1 MQTKSN
7 PAVIGSVRSISGTNV
22 SVQLYPSLNST
33 ISYIYGNG
41 YKVGQV
47 GGFVKIP
54 QGFVN
59 LYGTIVQLGAD
70 AVPEPMRNEVNTG
83 LRWMTVQL
91 VGEGAK
97 GQPFERGISQYPM
110 IDDEVYIVT
119 EDDLVNIYGRENG
132 AEFVPVGT
140 ISGAENIPAMVD
152 INKLVTRHSC
162 IVGSTGTGKST
173 TVAGLVNTLIDSTV
187 FPSSRIILVDIHG
200 EYGGTFKSRA
210 NVFRIT
216 PEDDTDKKLVVPYW
230 AMSFD
235 EFVSFVFGDIQDN
248 DRFPLS
254 ELILALKKLTIE
266 KNPVLFSYLNKDNI
280 TVDTPVPFSL
290 QRLFL
295 YLYRSMFAT
304 HTCTGTG
311 QKICAIDRDFDENET
326 TEAFVTNEDGS
337 KMTGSMEPFV
347 LPRYKEQQQSKIFL
361 SAATMNLRRQLIA
374 LQAKMVDPRFDFALK
389 PEGFIP
395 DADGNITN
403 DIHSL
408 LKLWMGEKTLSVF
421 DVSGVPSGIL
431 HDIIGILLRVM
442 YDSMFWS
449 RNLEQGG
456 RKRPLLIVM
465 EEAHNYLGSDNY
477 SRASKI
483 VRRLVKEGRKYGID
497 KKLFGYNI
505 FERIA
510 KEGRKY
516 GISAMIVSQRPSEID
531 PTILSQCGTTIALR
545 LTNSN
550 DRGIIAN
557 SVSDNLSNLV
567 NMLPILKTGES
578 IIVGEAVRMPM
589 RAVITFPDKKN
600 RPDSNDPIVAS
611 DENGKGAWNN
621 ALDITDEEYQNIVKA
636 WRLQQVNM

>member
-1 MQTKSN
+1 MKIKSN
-7 PAVIGSVRSISGTNV
+7 PAVIGAVRSISGTNV
-22 SVQLYPSLNST
+22 SVQLYPSINST

-47 GGFVKIP
+47 GGFVRIP
-54 QGFVN
+54 QGFIN
-59 LYGTIVQLGAD
+59 LYGIIVQIGAD
-70 AVPEPMRNEVNTG
+70 AVPESMKTDINAGV
-83 LRWMTVQL
+83 RWMTIQL

-119 EDDLVNIYGRENG
+119 EDDLINIYGREQG
-132 AEFVPVGT
+132 AEFVQVGT
-140 ISGAENIPAMVD
+140 ISGAENIPALIN
-152 INKLVTRHSC
+152 INKLVSRHSC

-173 TVAGLVNTLIDSTV
+173 TVAGLVNILMNPSV
-187 FPSSRIILVDIHG
+187 FPSSRIILIDIHG
-200 EYGGTFKSRA
+200 EYGNTFKDRA
-210 NVFRIT
+210 NIFKII
-216 PEDDTDKKLVVPYW
+216 PENDSDKKMVVPYW

-235 EFVSFVFGDIQDN
+235 EFVNFAFGDIQDN

-254 ELILALKKLTIE
+254 ELIVSLKRLTIE
-266 KNPVLFSYLNKDNI
+266 NNPELFSYLNKDNI
-280 TVDTPVPFSL
+280 SVDTPIPFSIR
-290 QRLFL
+290 RLFL

-304 HTCTGTG
+304 HICTGTG
-311 QKICAIDRDFDENET
+311 QKICAIDKDFSEAET
-326 TEAFVTNEDGS
+326 TEAFITGEDGH
-337 KMTGSMEPFV
+337 KMTGTIEPFR
-347 LPRYKEQQQSKIFL
+347 LPKYQEQQHSKVYL
-361 SAATMNLRRQLIA
+361 SAAAMNLRRQLIA
-374 LQAKMVDPRFDFALK
+374 LQAKMADPRFEFALSPK
-389 PEGFIP
+389 NFIP
-395 DADGNITN
+395 DANGNIKN

-477 SRASKI
+477 SRASKV
-483 VRRLVKEGRKYGID
+483 VRRLV
-497 KKLFGYNI
+497 
-505 FERIA
+505 

-557 SVSDNLSNLV
+557 TVSDNLSNLV

-589 RAVITFPDKKN
+589 RAIITFPDKNN
-600 RPDSNDPIVAS
+600 RPDSHDPIVAS
-611 DENGKGAWNN
+611 DEEGQGGWNN
-621 ALDITDEEYQNIVKA
+621 TLDITDDKYRDIVKA
-636 WRLQQVNM
+636 WRLQQINL

>member
-1 MQTKSN
+1 MQIKTN
-7 PAVIGSVRSISGTNV
+7 PAIIGSVRSISGTNV
-22 SVQLYPSLNST
+22 SVQLYPSTNST
-33 ISYIYGNG
+33 ISYIFGNG

-54 QGFVN
+54 QGFIN
-59 LYGTIVQLGAD
+59 LYGTIVQIGAD
-70 AVPEPMRNEVNTG
+70 AIPESMRNNPNMGV
-83 LRWMTVQL
+83 RWMTVQL
-91 VGEGAK
+91 VGEGAI
-97 GQPFERGISQYPM
+97 GQTFERGISQYPM
-110 IDDEVYIVT
+110 IEDDVYIVT

-140 ISGAENIPAMVD
+140 ISGAENIPALVD

-173 TVAGLVNTLIDSTV
+173 TVAGLINTLIDSIV
-187 FPSSRIILVDIHG
+187 FPSSRIILIDIHG
-200 EYGGTFKSRA
+200 EYGKTFKSRA
-210 NVFRIT
+210 NIFRIM
-216 PEDDTDKKLVVPYW
+216 PEDSADKKLVVPFW

-235 EFVSFVFGDIQDN
+235 EFVSFAFGDIQDN

-254 ELILALKKLTIE
+254 ELVLSLKKLTIE
-266 KNPVLFSYLNKDNI
+266 KNPCLFSYLNKDDI
-280 TVDTPVPFSL
+280 TVDTPIPFCL

-304 HTCTGTG
+304 HSCTGTG
-311 QKICAIDRDFDENET
+311 QKICAIDKEFDETAT
-326 TEAFVTNEDGS
+326 TEAFETNEEGS
-337 KMTGSMEPFV
+337 KMTGSIDPFV
-347 LPRYKEQQQSKIFL
+347 LPKYKEQQQSKIYL

-374 LQAKMVDPRFDFALK
+374 LQAKMADPRLDFALK

-395 DADGNITN
+395 ESDGNITN
-403 DIHSL
+403 DVHSL
-408 LKLWMGEKTLSVF
+408 LKLWMGENTLSVF

-449 RNLEQGG
+449 RNLKQGG
-456 RKRPLLIVM
+456 RTRPLLIVM

-477 SRASKI
+477 SRASKV
-483 VRRLVKEGRKYGID
+483 VRRLVKEGRKYGI
-497 KKLFGYNI
+497 
-505 FERIA
+505 
-510 KEGRKY
+510 
-516 GISAMIVSQRPSEID
+516 SAMVVSQRPSEID

-557 SVSDNLSNLV
+557 SISDNLSNLV

-578 IIVGEAVRMPM
+578 IIVGEAVKMPM
-589 RAVITFPDKKN
+589 RAIITFPEKKN

-611 DENGKGAWNN
+611 AEKGKGGWNN
-621 ALDITDEEYQNIVKA
+621 VLDVTDEEYQNIVKA
-636 WRLQQVNM
+636 WRLQQINL

>member
-1 MQTKSN
+1 MQIKSN
-7 PAVIGSVRSISGTNV
+7 PAVIGTVRSISGTNV
-22 SVQLYPSLNST
+22 SVQLFSSISST

-59 LYGTIVQLGAD
+59 LYGIIIQIGAD
-70 AVPEPMRNEVNTG
+70 AVPESMRNNVATE
-83 LRWMTVQL
+83 LRWMTIQL
-91 VGEGAK
+91 VGEGAI
-97 GQPFERGISQYPM
+97 GQSFERGISQYPM

-132 AEFVPVGT
+132 LEFVPIGT
-140 ISGAENIPAMVD
+140 ISGAENIPALVD
-152 INKLVTRHSC
+152 INKLLTRHSC

-173 TVAGLVNTLIDSTV
+173 TVAGLVNTLIDYTF

-200 EYGGTFKSRA
+200 EYGKTFRSRA
-210 NVFRIT
+210 NIFRTT
-216 PEDDTDKKLVVPYW
+216 PEDGAEKKLVVPFW

-235 EFVSFVFGDIQDN
+235 EFVSFAFGDIQDN
-248 DRFPLS
+248 DLFPLS
-254 ELILALKKLTIE
+254 ELILSLKKLTIE
-266 KNPVLFSYLNKDNI
+266 KNPSLFPYLNKDNI

-304 HTCTGTG
+304 HSCAGTG
-311 QKICAIDRDFDENET
+311 QKICAINKDFEEDAT

-337 KMTGSMEPFV
+337 KMTGSIEPFM
-347 LPRYKEQQQSKIFL
+347 LPKYKEQQQSKIYL

-374 LQAKMVDPRFDFALK
+374 LQAKMADPRFDFALK
-389 PEGFIP
+389 PEDFIP
-395 DADGNITN
+395 SADGNITK
-403 DIHSL
+403 DVHSL

-449 RNLEQGG
+449 RNIKQGG

-465 EEAHNYLGSDNY
+465 DEAHNYLGSDNY
-477 SRASKI
+477 SRASRV
-483 VRRLVKEGRKYGID
+483 VRRLVKEGRKYGI
-497 KKLFGYNI
+497 
-505 FERIA
+505 
-510 KEGRKY
+510 
-516 GISAMIVSQRPSEID
+516 SAMVVSQRPSEID

-545 LTNSN
+545 LTNST

-557 SVSDNLSNLV
+557 SISDNLSNLV

-578 IIVGEAVRMPM
+578 IIIGEAVKMPM
-589 RAVITFPDKKN
+589 RAIITFPEKKN
-600 RPDSNDPIVAS
+600 RPDSNDPIVVS
-611 DENGKGAWNN
+611 DEKGKGGWNN
-621 ALDITDEEYQNIVKA
+621 ELDVTDEEYQDIVKA
-636 WRLQQVNM
+636 WRLQQINL

>member
-1 MQTKSN
+1 MQTKNN
-7 PAVIGSVRSISGTNV
+7 PAVIGAIRSISGTNV
-22 SVQLYPSLNST
+22 SVQLYPSLNPT

-59 LYGTIVQLGAD
+59 LYGTIVQIGAD
-70 AVPEPMRNEVNTG
+70 AVPESMRDDSNTE

-119 EDDLVNIYGRENG
+119 EDDLVNIYGRKKS
-132 AEFVPVGT
+132 AEFVSVGT
-140 ISGAENIPAMVD
+140 ISGAENIPALVD

-162 IVGSTGTGKST
+162 IVGSTGSGKST
-173 TVAGLVNTLIDSTV
+173 TVAGLVNTLIDSTA

-200 EYGGTFKSRA
+200 EYGKTFKSKA
-210 NVFRIT
+210 NVFRII
-216 PEDDTDKKLVVPYW
+216 PEDSTDKKLVVPFW

-235 EFVSFVFGDIQDN
+235 EFVNFSFGDIQDN
-248 DRFPLS
+248 DRFPLA
-254 ELILALKKLTIE
+254 ELVLTLKKLTVE
-266 KNPVLFSYLNKDNI
+266 KNPSLFSYLNEDNI

-304 HTCTGTG
+304 HSCAGTG
-311 QKICAIDRDFDENET
+311 QKICAIDKDFDEAAT

-337 KMTGSMEPFV
+337 KMTGSIEPFV
-347 LPRYKEQQQSKIFL
+347 LPKYKEQQQSKIYL

-374 LQAKMVDPRFDFALK
+374 LQAKMADPRFDFALK

-395 DADGNITN
+395 SVDGNITN
-403 DIHSL
+403 DVHSL
-408 LKLWMGEKTLSVF
+408 LKLWMGEKTLSIF
-421 DVSGVPSGIL
+421 DVSGVPSSIL

-449 RNLEQGG
+449 RNLKQGG
-456 RKRPLLIVM
+456 RKRPLLVVM

-477 SRASKI
+477 SRASKV
-483 VRRLVKEGRKYGID
+483 VRRLV
-497 KKLFGYNI
+497 
-505 FERIA
+505 

-557 SVSDNLSNLV
+557 TVSDNLSNLV

-578 IIVGEAVRMPM
+578 VIVGEAVRMPM
-589 RAVITFPDKKN
+589 RAVITFPNKKN

-611 DENGKGAWNN
+611 DEMMKGAWNN

-636 WRLQQVNM
+636 WRLQQVNL

>member
-1 MQTKSN
+1 M
-7 PAVIGSVRSISGTNV
+7 
-22 SVQLYPSLNST
+22 
-33 ISYIYGNG
+33 
-41 YKVGQV
+41 
-47 GGFVKIP
+47 
-54 QGFVN
+54 
-59 LYGTIVQLGAD
+59 
-70 AVPEPMRNEVNTG
+70 
-83 LRWMTVQL
+83 
-91 VGEGAK
+91 
-97 GQPFERGISQYPM
+97 
-110 IDDEVYIVT
+110 
-119 EDDLVNIYGRENG
+119 
-132 AEFVPVGT
+132 
-140 ISGAENIPAMVD
+140 
-152 INKLVTRHSC
+152 
-162 IVGSTGTGKST
+162 
-173 TVAGLVNTLIDSTV
+173 AGLVNTLIDSTV

-200 EYGGTFKSRA
+200 EYDGTFKSRA

-235 EFVSFVFGDIQDN
+235 EFVSFAFGDIQDN

-311 QKICAIDRDFDENET
+311 QKTCAIDRDFDENET

-456 RKRPLLIVM
+456 RKRPLLVVM

-483 VRRLVKEGRKYGID
+483 VRRLV
-497 KKLFGYNI
+497 
-505 FERIA
+505 

-636 WRLQQVNM
+636 WRLQQVNL

>member
-1 MQTKSN
+1 MQIKTN
-7 PAVIGSVRSISGTNV
+7 PAIIGSVRSISGTNV
-22 SVQLYPSLNST
+22 SVQLYSSTNST
-33 ISYIYGNG
+33 ISYIFGNG

-54 QGFVN
+54 QGFIN
-59 LYGTIVQLGAD
+59 LYGTIVQIGAD
-70 AVPEPMRNEVNTG
+70 AIPESMRNNPNMGV
-83 LRWMTVQL
+83 RWMTVQL
-91 VGEGAK
+91 VGEGAI

-110 IDDEVYIVT
+110 IDDDVYIVT

-140 ISGAENIPAMVD
+140 ISGAENIPALVD

-173 TVAGLVNTLIDSTV
+173 TVAGLINTLIDSIV
-187 FPSSRIILVDIHG
+187 FPSSRIILIDIHG
-200 EYGGTFKSRA
+200 EYGKTFKSRA
-210 NVFRIT
+210 NIFRIM
-216 PEDDTDKKLVVPYW
+216 PEDSADKKLVVPFW

-235 EFVSFVFGDIQDN
+235 EFVSFAFGDIQDN

-254 ELILALKKLTIE
+254 ELVLSLKKLTIE
-266 KNPVLFSYLNKDNI
+266 KNPCLFSYLNKDDI
-280 TVDTPVPFSL
+280 TVDTPIPFSL

-304 HTCTGTG
+304 HSCTGTG
-311 QKICAIDRDFDENET
+311 QKICAIDKEFDETAT
-326 TEAFVTNEDGS
+326 TEAFETNEEGS
-337 KMTGSMEPFV
+337 KMTGSIDPFV
-347 LPRYKEQQQSKIFL
+347 LPKYKEQQQSKIYL

-374 LQAKMVDPRFDFALK
+374 LQAKMADPRLDFALK

-395 DADGNITN
+395 ESDGNITN
-403 DIHSL
+403 DVHSL
-408 LKLWMGEKTLSVF
+408 LKLWMGENTLSVF

-449 RNLEQGG
+449 RNLKQGG
-456 RKRPLLIVM
+456 RTRPLLIVM

-477 SRASKI
+477 SRASKV
-483 VRRLVKEGRKYGID
+483 VRRLVKEGRKYGI
-497 KKLFGYNI
+497 
-505 FERIA
+505 
-510 KEGRKY
+510 
-516 GISAMIVSQRPSEID
+516 SAMVVSQRPSEID

-557 SVSDNLSNLV
+557 SISDNLSNLV
-567 NMLPILKTGES
+567 NMLPILKIGES
-578 IIVGEAVRMPM
+578 IIVGEAVKMPM
-589 RAVITFPDKKN
+589 RAIITFPEKKN

-611 DENGKGAWNN
+611 AEKGKGGWNN
-621 ALDITDEEYQNIVKA
+621 VLDVTDEEYQNIVKA
-636 WRLQQVNM
+636 WRLQQINL

>member
-1 MQTKSN
+1 MQIKTN
-7 PAVIGSVRSISGTNV
+7 PAIIGSIRSISGTNV
-22 SVQLYPSLNST
+22 SVQLYPSTNST
-33 ISYIYGNG
+33 ISYIFGNG

-54 QGFVN
+54 QGFIN
-59 LYGTIVQLGAD
+59 LYGTIVQIGAD
-70 AVPEPMRNEVNTG
+70 AIPESMRNNPNMGV
-83 LRWMTVQL
+83 RWMTVQL
-91 VGEGAK
+91 VGEGAI
-97 GQPFERGISQYPM
+97 GQPFDRGISQYPM
-110 IDDEVYIVT
+110 IDDDVYIVT

-140 ISGAENIPAMVD
+140 ISGAENIPALVD

-173 TVAGLVNTLIDSTV
+173 TVAGLINTLIDSIV
-187 FPSSRIILVDIHG
+187 FPSSRIILIDIHG
-200 EYGGTFKSRA
+200 EYGKTFKSRA
-210 NVFRIT
+210 NIFRIM
-216 PEDDTDKKLVVPYW
+216 PEDSADKKLVVPFW

-235 EFVSFVFGDIQDN
+235 EFVSFAFGDIQDN

-254 ELILALKKLTIE
+254 ELVLSLKKLTIE
-266 KNPVLFSYLNKDNI
+266 KNPCLFSYLNKDDI
-280 TVDTPVPFSL
+280 TVDTPIPFSL

-304 HTCTGTG
+304 HSCTGTG
-311 QKICAIDRDFDENET
+311 QKICAIDKEFDETAT
-326 TEAFVTNEDGS
+326 TEAFETNEEGS
-337 KMTGSMEPFV
+337 KMTGSIDPFV
-347 LPRYKEQQQSKIFL
+347 LPKYKEQQQSKIYL

-374 LQAKMVDPRFDFALK
+374 LQAKMADPRLDFALK

-395 DADGNITN
+395 ESDGNITN
-403 DIHSL
+403 DVHSL
-408 LKLWMGEKTLSVF
+408 LKLWMGENTLSVF

-449 RNLEQGG
+449 RNLKQGG
-456 RKRPLLIVM
+456 RTRPLLIVM

-477 SRASKI
+477 SRASKV
-483 VRRLVKEGRKYGID
+483 VRRLVKEGRKYGI
-497 KKLFGYNI
+497 
-505 FERIA
+505 
-510 KEGRKY
+510 
-516 GISAMIVSQRPSEID
+516 SAMVVSQRPSEID

-557 SVSDNLSNLV
+557 SISDNLSNLV

-578 IIVGEAVRMPM
+578 IIVGEAVKMPM
-589 RAVITFPDKKN
+589 RAIITFPEKKN

-611 DENGKGAWNN
+611 AEKGKGGWNN
-621 ALDITDEEYQNIVKA
+621 VLDVTDEEYQNIVKA
-636 WRLQQVNM
+636 WRLQQINL

>member
-1 MQTKSN
+1 MQTNSN
-7 PAVIGSVRSISGTNV
+7 PAVIGTVRSISGTSV

-54 QGFVN
+54 QGFIN
-59 LYGTIVQLGAD
+59 LYGTIVQIGAD
-70 AVPEPMRNEVNTG
+70 AVPESLREDINTG
-83 LRWMTVQL
+83 CRWMTVQL

-119 EDDLVNIYGRENG
+119 EEDLINIYGRDKG
-132 AEFVPVGT
+132 AEFVSVGT

-152 INKLVTRHSC
+152 INKLVTRHCS

-173 TVAGLVNTLIDSTV
+173 TVAGLVNTLIDLEQ
-187 FPSSRIILVDIHG
+187 FPSSRIILMDIHG
-200 EYGGTFKSRA
+200 EYGKTFKDRA

-216 PEDDTDKKLVVPYW
+216 TETVEEKKLVVPYW

-235 EFVSFVFGDIQDN
+235 EFVSFAFGDIQDN

-254 ELILALKKLTIE
+254 ELVLSLKKLTIE
-266 KNPVLFSYLNKDNI
+266 KNPGLFSYLNKDNI
-280 TVDTPVPFSL
+280 TVDTPIPFSL
-290 QRLFL
+290 NRLFL
-295 YLYRSMFAT
+295 HLYRLMFST
-304 HTCTGTG
+304 HTCAGTG
-311 QKICAIDRDFDENET
+311 QKFCAIDEDFDENKT
-326 TEAFVTNEDGS
+326 TEAFATDADGH
-337 KMTGSMEPFV
+337 KIMGGIDP
-347 LPRYKEQQQSKIFL
+347 LAIPKYKEQQQSKVFL
-361 SAATMNLRRQLIA
+361 SGAAMNLRRQIIS
-374 LQAKMVDPRFDFALK
+374 LQAKMNDPRFDFALK

-395 DADGNITN
+395 EADGKIAT
-403 DIHSL
+403 DIDTL
-408 LKLWMGEKTLSVF
+408 LKIWMGEKTLSVF
-421 DVSGVPSGIL
+421 DVSGVPSSIL

-442 YDSMFWS
+442 YDSLFWS
-449 RNLEQGG
+449 RNLPQGG
-456 RKRPLLIVM
+456 KERPLLIVM
-465 EEAHNYLGSDNY
+465 EEAHNYLGSNST
-477 SRASKI
+477 SRASRI
-483 VRRLVKEGRKYGID
+483 VRRIV
-497 KKLFGYNI
+497 
-505 FERIA
+505 

-557 SVSDNLSNLV
+557 TVSDNLANLV

-589 RAVITFPDKKN
+589 RASIYFPDKAN
-600 RPDSNDPIVAS
+600 RPDSNDPVVAS
-611 DENGKGAWNN
+611 DNEDKGGWNN
-621 ALDITDEEYQNIVKA
+621 PLDITEEEYKDIVKA
-636 WRLQQVNM
+636 WRLQQVNL

>member
-7 PAVIGSVRSISGTNV
+7 PAIIGSVRSISGTNV
-22 SVQLYPSLNST
+22 SVQLYPSINST
-33 ISYIYGNG
+33 ISYIYGHG

-47 GGFVKIP
+47 GGFVRIP
-54 QGFVN
+54 QGFIN
-59 LYGTIVQLGAD
+59 LYGTIVQIGAD
-70 AVPEPMRNEVNTG
+70 AIPESMRNDINNG
-83 LRWMTVQL
+83 LKWMTVQL

-119 EDDLVNIYGRENG
+119 EDDLVNIYGREKG
-132 AEFVPVGT
+132 IEFVPVGT
-140 ISGAENIPAMVD
+140 ISGAENIPALVD
-152 INKLVTRHSC
+152 INKLLTRHCC

-173 TVAGLVNTLIDSTV
+173 TVAGLISALMDSSA
-187 FPSSRIILVDIHG
+187 FPSSRIILIDIHG
-200 EYGGTFKSRA
+200 EYGSTFKDRA
-210 NVFRIT
+210 NVFKIT
-216 PEDDTDKKLVVPYW
+216 PEDDKDKRLVVPYW

-235 EFVSFVFGDIQDN
+235 EFVSFAFGDIQDN

-254 ELILALKKLTIE
+254 QLVLTLKKLTII
-266 KNPVLFSYLNKDNI
+266 KNPELFAYLNTDNI
-280 TVDTPVPFSL
+280 TVDTPIPFSL

-311 QKICAIDRDFDENET
+311 QKICAIDDDFNETET
-326 TEAFVTNEDGS
+326 TEAFDTDAHGHKIMGS
-337 KMTGSMEPFV
+337 IDPFR
-347 LPRYKEQQQSKIFL
+347 LPKYKEQHNGNIYL
-361 SAATMNLRRQLIA
+361 SAASMNLRKQLIA
-374 LQAKMVDPRFDFALK
+374 LQAKMADPRFDFALK
-389 PEGFIP
+389 PEGYIP
-395 DADGNITN
+395 DHYGKVLN

-421 DVSGVPSGIL
+421 DVSGVPSSIL
-431 HDIIGILLRVM
+431 HDIIGILMRVM
-442 YDSMFWS
+442 YDSIFWS
-449 RNLEQGG
+449 RNLKQGG
-456 RKRPLLIVM
+456 RKRPLLVVM

-477 SRASKI
+477 SRASKV
-483 VRRLVKEGRKYGID
+483 VRRLV
-497 KKLFGYNI
+497 
-505 FERIA
+505 

-550 DRGIIAN
+550 DRSIIAN
-557 SVSDNLSNLV
+557 TVSDNLSNLV

-589 RAVITFPDKKN
+589 RSIITFPDKKY

-611 DENGKGAWNN
+611 DEVGKGGWNSG
-621 ALDITDEEYQNIVKA
+621 LDIADEDYQDIVKA
-636 WRLQQVNM
+636 WRLQKINL

>member
-1 MQTKSN
+1 MQTNSN
-7 PAVIGSVRSISGTNV
+7 PAVIGTVRSISGTSV

-33 ISYIYGNG
+33 LSYIYGNG

-54 QGFVN
+54 QGFIN
-59 LYGTIVQLGAD
+59 LYGTIVQIGAD
-70 AVPEPMRNEVNTG
+70 AVPESLRDDINTG

-119 EDDLVNIYGRENG
+119 EEDLINIYGRDKG
-132 AEFVPVGT
+132 AEFVSVGT

-152 INKLVTRHSC
+152 INKLVTRHCS

-173 TVAGLVNTLIDSTV
+173 TVAGLVNTLIDSEQ
-187 FPSSRIILVDIHG
+187 FPSSRIILMDIHG
-200 EYGGTFKSRA
+200 EYGKTFKDRA

-216 PEDDTDKKLVVPYW
+216 PETMIEKKLVVPYW

-235 EFVSFVFGDIQDN
+235 EFVSFAFGDIQDN

-254 ELILALKKLTIE
+254 ELVLSLKKLTIE
-266 KNPVLFSYLNKDNI
+266 KNPGLFSYLNKDNI
-280 TVDTPVPFSL
+280 TVDTPIPFSL
-290 QRLFL
+290 SRLFL
-295 YLYRSMFAT
+295 HLYRLMFST
-304 HTCTGTG
+304 HTCAGTG
-311 QKICAIDRDFDENET
+311 QKFCAIDEDFDENIT
-326 TEAFVTNEDGS
+326 TEAFATDADGH
-337 KMTGSMEPFV
+337 KITGAVEP
-347 LPRYKEQQQSKIFL
+347 LTIPKYIEQQQSKVFL
-361 SAATMNLRRQLIA
+361 SGATMNLRRQLIS
-374 LQAKMVDPRFDFALK
+374 LQAKMNDPRFDFALK
-389 PEGFIP
+389 PNGFIP
-395 DADGNITN
+395 EADGMIAT
-403 DIHSL
+403 DINTL
-408 LKLWMGEKTLSVF
+408 LKVWMGEKTLSVF
-421 DVSGVPSGIL
+421 DVSGVPSSIL

-442 YDSMFWS
+442 YDSLFWS
-449 RNLEQGG
+449 RNLPQGG
-456 RKRPLLIVM
+456 KERPLLIVM
-465 EEAHNYLGSDNY
+465 EEAHNYLGSNNS
-477 SRASKI
+477 SRASRV
-483 VRRLVKEGRKYGID
+483 VRRIV
-497 KKLFGYNI
+497 
-505 FERIA
+505 

-557 SVSDNLSNLV
+557 TVSDNLSNLV

-589 RAVITFPDKKN
+589 RASIFFPDKTN
-600 RPDSNDPIVAS
+600 RPDSNDPVVAS
-611 DENGKGAWNN
+611 DEENKGGWNN
-621 ALDITDEEYQNIVKA
+621 PLDITEEEYKDIVKA
-636 WRLQQVNM
+636 WRLQQVNL

>member
-1 MQTKSN
+1 MQIKTN

-22 SVQLYPSLNST
+22 SVQLYPSINST
-33 ISYIYGNG
+33 ISYIFGNG

-54 QGFVN
+54 QGFIN
-59 LYGTIVQLGAD
+59 LYGTIVQIGAD
-70 AVPEPMRNEVNTG
+70 AVPESMRNNSNVG
-83 LRWMTVQL
+83 VRWMTVQL
-91 VGEGAK
+91 VGEGAI
-97 GQPFERGISQYPM
+97 GQPFERGITQYPM

-140 ISGAENIPAMVD
+140 ISGAENIPALVD
-152 INKLVTRHSC
+152 INKLVTRHCC

-173 TVAGLVNTLIDSTV
+173 TVAGLINSLIDSNI

-200 EYGGTFKSRA
+200 EYGKTFKSRA
-210 NVFRIT
+210 NIFRIM
-216 PEDDTDKKLVVPYW
+216 PEDGTDKKLVVPFW

-235 EFVSFVFGDIQDN
+235 EFVSFAFGDVQDN

-254 ELILALKKLTIE
+254 ELVLSLKKHTIE
-266 KNPVLFSYLNKDNI
+266 KNPCLFSYLNKDDI
-280 TVDTPVPFSL
+280 TVDTPIPFSL

-304 HTCTGTG
+304 HSCAGTG
-311 QKICAIDRDFDENET
+311 QKICAIDKDFDETAT
-326 TEAFVTNEDGS
+326 TEAFETDEKGS
-337 KMTGSMEPFV
+337 KMTGSIDPFV
-347 LPRYKEQQQSKIFL
+347 LPKYKEQQQSKIYL

-374 LQAKMVDPRFDFALK
+374 LQAKMADPRLDFALK

-395 DADGNITN
+395 RSDGNITN
-403 DIHSL
+403 DLHSL
-408 LKLWMGEKTLSVF
+408 LKLWMGENTLSVF

-449 RNLEQGG
+449 RNLKQGG

-477 SRASKI
+477 SRASKV
-483 VRRLVKEGRKYGID
+483 VRRLVKEGRKYGI
-497 KKLFGYNI
+497 
-505 FERIA
+505 
-510 KEGRKY
+510 
-516 GISAMIVSQRPSEID
+516 SAMVVSQRPSEID
-531 PTILSQCGTTIALR
+531 PTILSQCATTIALR

-557 SVSDNLSNLV
+557 SISDNLSNLV

-578 IIVGEAVRMPM
+578 IIIGEAVKMPM
-589 RAVITFPDKKN
+589 RAIITFPEKKN

-611 DENGKGAWNN
+611 DEKGKGGWNN
-621 ALDITDEEYQNIVKA
+621 KLDVTDEDYQNIVKA
-636 WRLQQVNM
+636 WRLQQINL

>member
-1 MQTKSN
+1 MQTNSN
-7 PAVIGSVRSISGTNV
+7 PAVIGTVRSISGTSV

-54 QGFVN
+54 QGFIN
-59 LYGTIVQLGAD
+59 LYGTIVQIGAD
-70 AVPEPMRNEVNTG
+70 AVPESLREDINTG
-83 LRWMTVQL
+83 FRWMTVQL

-119 EDDLVNIYGRENG
+119 EEDLINIYGRDKG
-132 AEFVPVGT
+132 AEFVSVGT

-152 INKLVTRHSC
+152 INKLVTRHCS

-173 TVAGLVNTLIDSTV
+173 TVAGLVNTLIDLEQ
-187 FPSSRIILVDIHG
+187 FPSSRIILMDIHG
-200 EYGGTFKSRA
+200 EYGKTFKDRA

-216 PEDDTDKKLVVPYW
+216 TETVEEKKLVVPYW

-235 EFVSFVFGDIQDN
+235 EFVSFAFGDIQDN

-254 ELILALKKLTIE
+254 ELVLSLKKLTIE
-266 KNPVLFSYLNKDNI
+266 KNPGLFSYLNKDNI
-280 TVDTPVPFSL
+280 TVDTPIPFSL
-290 QRLFL
+290 NRLFL
-295 YLYRSMFAT
+295 HLYRLMFST
-304 HTCTGTG
+304 HTCAGTG
-311 QKICAIDRDFDENET
+311 QKFCAIDEDFDENQT
-326 TEAFVTNEDGS
+326 TEAFATDADGH
-337 KMTGSMEPFV
+337 KIMGGIDP
-347 LPRYKEQQQSKIFL
+347 LAIPKYKEQQQSKVFL
-361 SAATMNLRRQLIA
+361 SGAAMNLRRQIIS
-374 LQAKMVDPRFDFALK
+374 LQAKMNDPRFDFALK

-395 DADGNITN
+395 EADGKIAT
-403 DIHSL
+403 DIDTL
-408 LKLWMGEKTLSVF
+408 LKIWMGEKTLSVF
-421 DVSGVPSGIL
+421 DVSGVPSSIL

-442 YDSMFWS
+442 YDSLFWS
-449 RNLEQGG
+449 RNLPQGG
-456 RKRPLLIVM
+456 KERPLLIVM
-465 EEAHNYLGSDNY
+465 EEAHNYLGSNST
-477 SRASKI
+477 SRASRI
-483 VRRLVKEGRKYGID
+483 VRRIV
-497 KKLFGYNI
+497 
-505 FERIA
+505 

-557 SVSDNLSNLV
+557 TVSDNLANLV

-589 RAVITFPDKKN
+589 RASIYFPDKAN
-600 RPDSNDPIVAS
+600 RPDSNDPVVAS
-611 DENGKGAWNN
+611 DNEDKGGWNN
-621 ALDITDEEYQNIVKA
+621 PLDITEEEYKDIVKA
-636 WRLQQVNM
+636 WRLQQVNL

>member
-1 MQTKSN
+1 MQIKTN
-7 PAVIGSVRSISGTNV
+7 PAIIGSVRSISGTNV
-22 SVQLYPSLNST
+22 SVQLYPSTNST
-33 ISYIYGNG
+33 ISYIFGNG

-54 QGFVN
+54 QGFIN
-59 LYGTIVQLGAD
+59 LYGTIVQIGAD
-70 AVPEPMRNEVNTG
+70 AIPESMRNNPNMGV
-83 LRWMTVQL
+83 RWMTVQL
-91 VGEGAK
+91 VGEGAI

-110 IDDEVYIVT
+110 IDDDVYIVT

-140 ISGAENIPAMVD
+140 ISGAENIPALVD

-173 TVAGLVNTLIDSTV
+173 TVAGLINTLIDSIV
-187 FPSSRIILVDIHG
+187 FPSSRIILIDIHG
-200 EYGGTFKSRA
+200 EYGKTFKSRA
-210 NVFRIT
+210 NIFRIM
-216 PEDDTDKKLVVPYW
+216 PEDSADKKLVVPFW
-230 AMSFD
+230 SMSFD
-235 EFVSFVFGDIQDN
+235 EFVSFAFGDIQDN

-254 ELILALKKLTIE
+254 ELVLSLKKLTIE
-266 KNPVLFSYLNKDNI
+266 KNPCLFSYLNKDDI
-280 TVDTPVPFSL
+280 TVDTPIPFSL

-304 HTCTGTG
+304 HSCTGTG
-311 QKICAIDRDFDENET
+311 QKICAIDKEFDETAT
-326 TEAFVTNEDGS
+326 TEAFETNEEGS
-337 KMTGSMEPFV
+337 KMTGSIDPFV
-347 LPRYKEQQQSKIFL
+347 LPKYKEQQQSKIYL

-374 LQAKMVDPRFDFALK
+374 LQAKMADPRLDFALK

-395 DADGNITN
+395 ESDGNITN
-403 DIHSL
+403 DVHSL
-408 LKLWMGEKTLSVF
+408 LKLWMGENTLSVF

-449 RNLEQGG
+449 RNLKQGG
-456 RKRPLLIVM
+456 RTRPLLIVM

-477 SRASKI
+477 SRASKV
-483 VRRLVKEGRKYGID
+483 VRRLVKEGRKYGI
-497 KKLFGYNI
+497 
-505 FERIA
+505 
-510 KEGRKY
+510 
-516 GISAMIVSQRPSEID
+516 SAMVVSQRPSEID

-557 SVSDNLSNLV
+557 SISDNLSNLV

-578 IIVGEAVRMPM
+578 IIVGEAVKMPM
-589 RAVITFPDKKN
+589 RAIITFPEKKN

-611 DENGKGAWNN
+611 AEKGKGGWNN
-621 ALDITDEEYQNIVKA
+621 VLDVTDEEYQNIVKA
-636 WRLQQVNM
+636 WRLQQINL

>member
-1 MQTKSN
+1 MQIKTN

-22 SVQLYPSLNST
+22 SVQLYPSINST
-33 ISYIYGNG
+33 ISYIFGNG

-54 QGFVN
+54 QGFIN
-59 LYGTIVQLGAD
+59 LYGTIVQIGAD
-70 AVPEPMRNEVNTG
+70 AVPESMRNNSNVG
-83 LRWMTVQL
+83 VRWMTVQL
-91 VGEGAK
+91 VGEGAI
-97 GQPFERGISQYPM
+97 GQPFERGITQYPM

-140 ISGAENIPAMVD
+140 ISGAENLPALVD
-152 INKLVTRHSC
+152 INKLVTRHCC

-173 TVAGLVNTLIDSTV
+173 TVAGLINTLIDSNI

-200 EYGGTFKSRA
+200 EYGKTFKSRA
-210 NVFRIT
+210 NIFRIM
-216 PEDDTDKKLVVPYW
+216 PEDGTDKKLVVPFW

-235 EFVSFVFGDIQDN
+235 EFVSFAFGDVQDN

-254 ELILALKKLTIE
+254 ELVLSLKKHTIE
-266 KNPVLFSYLNKDNI
+266 KNPCLFSYLNKDDI
-280 TVDTPVPFSL
+280 TVDTPIPFSL

-304 HTCTGTG
+304 HSCAGTG
-311 QKICAIDRDFDENET
+311 QKICAIDKDFDETAT
-326 TEAFVTNEDGS
+326 TEAFETDEEGS
-337 KMTGSMEPFV
+337 KMTGSIDPFV
-347 LPRYKEQQQSKIFL
+347 LPKYKEQQQSKIYL

-374 LQAKMVDPRFDFALK
+374 LQAKMADPRLDFALR

-395 DADGNITN
+395 RSDGNITN
-403 DIHSL
+403 DLHSL
-408 LKLWMGEKTLSVF
+408 LKLWMGENTLSVF

-449 RNLEQGG
+449 RNLKQGG

-477 SRASKI
+477 SRASKV
-483 VRRLVKEGRKYGID
+483 VRRLVKEGRKYGI
-497 KKLFGYNI
+497 
-505 FERIA
+505 
-510 KEGRKY
+510 
-516 GISAMIVSQRPSEID
+516 SAMVVSQRPSEID
-531 PTILSQCGTTIALR
+531 PTILSQCATTIALR

-557 SVSDNLSNLV
+557 SISDNLSNLV

-578 IIVGEAVRMPM
+578 IIIGEAVKMPM
-589 RAVITFPDKKN
+589 RAIITFPEKKN

-611 DENGKGAWNN
+611 GEKGKGGWNN
-621 ALDITDEEYQNIVKA
+621 KLDVTDEDYQNIVKA
-636 WRLQQVNM
+636 WRLQQINL

>member
-1 MQTKSN
+1 MQTKNN
-7 PAVIGSVRSISGTNV
+7 PAVIGAIRSISGTNV
-22 SVQLYPSLNST
+22 SVQLYPSLNPT

-59 LYGTIVQLGAD
+59 LYGTIVQIGAD
-70 AVPEPMRNEVNTG
+70 AVPESMRDDSNTE

-119 EDDLVNIYGRENG
+119 EDDLVNIYGRKKS
-132 AEFVPVGT
+132 AEFVSVGT
-140 ISGAENIPAMVD
+140 ISGAENIPALVD

-162 IVGSTGTGKST
+162 IVGSTGSGKST
-173 TVAGLVNTLIDSTV
+173 TVAGLVNTLIDSTA

-200 EYGGTFKSRA
+200 EYGKTFKSKA
-210 NVFRIT
+210 NVFRII
-216 PEDDTDKKLVVPYW
+216 PEDSTDKKLVVPFW

-235 EFVSFVFGDIQDN
+235 EFVNFSFGDIQDN
-248 DRFPLS
+248 DRFPLA
-254 ELILALKKLTIE
+254 ELVLTLKKLTVE
-266 KNPVLFSYLNKDNI
+266 KNPSLFSYLNEDNI

-304 HTCTGTG
+304 HSCAGTG
-311 QKICAIDRDFDENET
+311 QKICAIDKDFDEAAT

-337 KMTGSMEPFV
+337 KMTGSIEPFV
-347 LPRYKEQQQSKIFL
+347 LPKYKEQQQSKIYL

-374 LQAKMVDPRFDFALK
+374 LQAKMADPRFDFALK

-395 DADGNITN
+395 SVDGNITN
-403 DIHSL
+403 DVHSL
-408 LKLWMGEKTLSVF
+408 LKLWMGEKTLSIF
-421 DVSGVPSGIL
+421 DVSGVPSSIL

-449 RNLEQGG
+449 RNLKQGG
-456 RKRPLLIVM
+456 RKRPLLVVM

-477 SRASKI
+477 SRASKV
-483 VRRLVKEGRKYGID
+483 VRRLV
-497 KKLFGYNI
+497 
-505 FERIA
+505 

-557 SVSDNLSNLV
+557 TVSDNLSNLV

-578 IIVGEAVRMPM
+578 VIVGEAVRMPM
-589 RAVITFPDKKN
+589 RAVITFPNKKN

-611 DENGKGAWNN
+611 DEMRKGAWNN

-636 WRLQQVNM
+636 WRLQQVNL

>member
-1 MQTKSN
+1 MQIKTN

-22 SVQLYPSLNST
+22 SVQLYPSINST
-33 ISYIYGNG
+33 ISYIFGNG

-54 QGFVN
+54 QGFIN
-59 LYGTIVQLGAD
+59 LYGTIVQIGAD
-70 AVPEPMRNEVNTG
+70 AVPESMRNNSNVG
-83 LRWMTVQL
+83 VRWMTVQL
-91 VGEGAK
+91 VGEGAI
-97 GQPFERGISQYPM
+97 GQPFERGITQYPM

-140 ISGAENIPAMVD
+140 ISGAENIPALVD
-152 INKLVTRHSC
+152 INKLVTRHCC

-173 TVAGLVNTLIDSTV
+173 TVAGLINTLIDSNI

-200 EYGGTFKSRA
+200 EYGKTFKSRA
-210 NVFRIT
+210 NIFRIM
-216 PEDDTDKKLVVPYW
+216 PEDGTDKKLVVPFW

-235 EFVSFVFGDIQDN
+235 EFVSFAFGDVQDN

-254 ELILALKKLTIE
+254 ELVLSLKKHTIE
-266 KNPVLFSYLNKDNI
+266 KNPCLFSYLNKDDI
-280 TVDTPVPFSL
+280 TVDTPIPFSL

-304 HTCTGTG
+304 HSCAGTG
-311 QKICAIDRDFDENET
+311 QKICAIDKDFDETAT
-326 TEAFVTNEDGS
+326 TEAFEMDEEGS
-337 KMTGSMEPFV
+337 KMTGSIDPFV
-347 LPRYKEQQQSKIFL
+347 LPKYKEQQQSKIYL

-374 LQAKMVDPRFDFALK
+374 LQAKMADPRLDFALR

-395 DADGNITN
+395 RSDGNITN
-403 DIHSL
+403 DLHSL
-408 LKLWMGEKTLSVF
+408 LKLWMGENTLSVF

-449 RNLEQGG
+449 RNLKQGG
-456 RKRPLLIVM
+456 RKRPLLIVL

-477 SRASKI
+477 SRASKV
-483 VRRLVKEGRKYGID
+483 VRRLVKEGRKYGI
-497 KKLFGYNI
+497 
-505 FERIA
+505 
-510 KEGRKY
+510 
-516 GISAMIVSQRPSEID
+516 SAMVVSQRPSEID

-557 SVSDNLSNLV
+557 SISDNLSNLV

-578 IIVGEAVRMPM
+578 IIVGEAVKMPM
-589 RAVITFPDKKN
+589 RAIITFPEKKN

-611 DENGKGAWNN
+611 AEKGKGGWNN
-621 ALDITDEEYQNIVKA
+621 VLDVTDEEYQNIVKA
-636 WRLQQVNM
+636 WRLQQINL